1 MNAKDFDLTV
11 AWQGATI
18 EALNHI
24 ASEADNLGF
33 GCMWIPE
40 AWGLE
45 CFSTASYL
53 LCKTSKLR
61 IGSGIVNVFSRSAA
75 LIGMSCA
82 TMDQIAPG
90 RFVLGLG
97 SSGKILVESFHGVKF
112 SRPLERTK
120 EYVSVIRK
128 VTSGE
133 NVDFDGELLKLSKF
147 RLFTRPVRTQEI
159 YLGAIGEKNLQLA
172 GEICDG
178 AILTMYPLSRIME
191 ASRIVGETKKLLTYL
206 PTFVSSSKEE
216 LEKAKHVVAKNIAF
230 YIASMGEYYH
240 SNLRR
245 LGYEDEVA
253 KIIKAHKE
261 MGRAGAAL
269 AISEKLLDDL
279 TLIGSQDEVK
289 EKIAKLPKNVRA
301 VLTFSVQSSEEVT
314 SAISSLRAIGV

>member
-18 EALNHI
+18 EALNYI

-82 TMDQIAPG
+82 TLDQIAPG

-112 SRPLERTK
+112 SEPLERTK

-128 VTSGE
+128 VASGA

-147 RLFTRPVRTQEI
+147 RLFTKPVRTQEI
-159 YLGAIGEKNLQLA
+159 YLGAMGDKNLQLA

-191 ASRIVGETKKLLTYL
+191 ASQIVGETKKLLVYL

-230 YIASMGEYYH
+230 YISSMGEYYH

-245 LGYEDEVA
+245 LGYGAEVA
-253 KIIKAHKE
+253 KIINAHKE
-261 MGRAGAAL
+261 MGSAGAVL

-279 TLIGSQDEVK
+279 TLIGSQDEVE
-289 EKIAKLPKNVRA
+289 EKIAKLPKNVRV
-301 VLTFSVQSSEEVT
+301 VLTFSVKSDEEVM